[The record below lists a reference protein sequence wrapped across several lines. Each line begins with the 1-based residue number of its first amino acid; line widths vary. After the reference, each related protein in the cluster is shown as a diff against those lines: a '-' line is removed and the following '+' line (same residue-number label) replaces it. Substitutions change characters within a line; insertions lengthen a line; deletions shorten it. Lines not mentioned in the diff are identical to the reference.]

1 MREICWSSHLQRGS
15 YKWFPTISLNLLS
28 GMKNGDTVSEDP
40 GAPVETFEGGIF
52 EDWEGLLSVNGT
64 IEGCLRL
71 ESEQRKEPLEFV
83 LFEES
88 GYDSCVEDD

>member
-1 MREICWSSHLQRGS
+1 MR
-15 YKWFPTISLNLLS
+15 S
-28 GMKNGDTVSEDP
+28 GADKKAGLGMEEVEKTDD
-40 GAPVETFEGGIF
+40 GAPFEILEGCIF

-64 IEGCLRL
+64 IEGCIKL
-71 ESEQRKEPLEFV
+71 ESQRSKEPLEFV